1 MIKNISNLGDAAIY
15 CDFGKDVNEK
25 INSNVISYFNH
36 LKKLIRENKIEGIT
50 NLTPSYNKL
59 IISFDLS
66 ITNFKKITKILENLK
81 VINNNRQDSKK
92 IKIPLCCDEKYALDL
107 ISLSKKLNISKNVII
122 DLHLNKEYYCYMT
135 GFIAGMPFLGDI
147 HESIRVDRL
156 QTPRVKVPKGSI
168 GITEQ
173 FCNIYT
179 FESPGGWNII
189 GNTPLKVFDK
199 LNLNSPS
206 LIKPGDR
213 VSFYKITK
221 QEYLNWNE

>member
-1 MIKNISNLGDAAIY
+1 MIENISNLGDAAIY

-25 INSNVISYFNH
+25 INSNVISYCNH

-92 IKIPLCCDEKYALDL
+92 IKIPLCCDEEYALDL

>member
-81 VINNNRQDSKK
+81 IINNNRQDSKK
-92 IKIPLCCDEKYALDL
+92 IKIPLCCDEEYALDL
-107 ISLSKKLNISKNVII
+107 ISLSKKLNISKNGII

-135 GFIAGMPFLGDI
+135 GCIAGMPFLGDI

-199 LNLNSPS
+199 LNLNNPS

-221 QEYLNWNE
+221 QDYLNWNE